1 MTEPERNPAAGAALG
16 ALSAA
21 KNKKIMT
28 VAGGIL
34 MAVGIAGMV
43 VVGSQA
49 GEAISNQAIGGSTG
63 FWFQMKDY
71 VFMFTLI
78 AGLGLVIYSQV
89 SLQRES
95 ANRRQAEAKRRDRA
109 NTDVA

>member
-21 KNKKIMT
+21 NNKKIMT

-43 VVGSQA
+43 LMGSQT
-49 GEAISNQAIGGSTG
+49 EQAIRDQAIGGSAG
-63 FWFQMKDY
+63 FWLQMKDY
-71 VFMFTLI
+71 VFMFTMI

-89 SLQRES
+89 SLQREG
-95 ANRRQAEAKRRDRA
+95 AKRREAEDRA
-109 NTDVA
+109 GRTNADAA